1 MVSKFSNKALAA
13 GKKVSALFA
22 GTFAMC
28 MSTMMALATTG
39 SPAGA
44 ATYTD
49 DGTFTNMGATIG
61 GVIASALNML
71 RSFIVP
77 LAAVACLCSIL
88 LMYLP
93 GMSSK
98 TTDRCKSVIW
108 ACIATV
114 GIAYALDGIFRLA
127 GNIGGKII

>member
-13 GKKVSALFA
+13 GKKVSALYA
-22 GTFAMC
+22 STFAMC
-28 MSTMMALATTG
+28 MSTMMAMA
-39 SPAGA
+39 AGA
-44 ATYTD
+44 D
-49 DGTFTNMGATIG
+49 PFGNMTTQIG
-61 GVIASALNML
+61 GVIASALSML
-71 RSFIVP
+71 KSFIVP
-77 LAAVACLCSIL
+77 LATVACLCAIL

-114 GIAYALDGIFRLA
+114 VVAFALDGIFALA
-127 GNIGGKII
+127 QNIGQNIH

>member
-13 GKKVSALFA
+13 GKKVSVLYAS
-22 GTFAMC
+22 TFAMC
-28 MSTMMALATTG
+28 MSTMMAMAT
-39 SPAGA
+39 GA
-44 ATYTD
+44 D
-49 DGTFTNMGATIG
+49 PFGNMTTQIG
-61 GVIASALNML
+61 NVIASALSML
-71 RSFIVP
+71 KSFIVP
-77 LAAVACLCSIL
+77 LATVACLCAIL

-114 GIAYALDGIFRLA
+114 VVAFALDGIFALA
-127 GNIGGKII
+127 QNIGQNIH